1 MKKMGFSIL
10 RKNTRETAFL
20 LVVFLLAALSPG
32 CVLYKETI
40 SETGLLSVVVSINNG
55 SGVVSKTVSVQ
66 NGSTAFDVF
75 NAAANLSYTTHPV
88 YGVYVTGVNGL
99 IEDSKTGKY
108 WQYYVDGELAPVGVS
123 SFVITKSVSLEF
135 RYEAPAFD

>member
-1 MKKMGFSIL
+1 M
-10 RKNTRETAFL
+10 
-20 LVVFLLAALSPG
+20 LVLFLLAALLPG
-32 CVLYKETI
+32 CVLYKEKA
-40 SETGLLSVVVSINNG
+40 SESGFLSAVVSINNG
-55 SGVVSKTVSVQ
+55 SSVVSKTVSVK

-75 NAAANLSYTTHPV
+75 NAATNLSYTTHPV

-99 IEDSKTGKY
+99 MEDSKAGKY

-123 SFVITKSVSLEF
+123 AFIIMKNVSLEF